1 MYDDIVKIMYRD
13 EIVTTAKRGRP
24 AKVFTET
31 ELKQILGFVQHISFR
46 TKAQQQLHEMNMSCL
61 SEHHRILDISDLTAE
76 LSDLLKTVNRQKQA
90 YLKNTELYKIIQHKS
105 TTKIPLTELEKE
117 ILGYDQTDRDGFFN
131 TQHALNTYKKLE
143 KIARSEI
150 QRIENK
156 SRQQA
161 LKATLEMQTE
171 SQKRRKEE
179 SREKY
184 WLGGVIQKYEKFLKE
199 SGVYSNNLSVE
210 DVLDQLVKDAI
221 QMHAIFSS
229 NNYEQ
234 EVYLQEFDRLRDEI
248 HNDKRR

>member
-1 MYDDIVKIMYRD
+1 MYDEIVKKMYRD

-61 SEHHRILDISDLTAE
+61 SEHHRILNISDLTAE

-105 TTKIPLTELEKE
+105 ITKIPLTELEKE

-131 TQHALNTYKKLE
+131 TQHALNTYGKLE

-184 WLGGVIQKYEKFLKE
+184 WLGGVIQKYEKFLKKYDIYAE
-199 SGVYSNNLSVE
+199 NLSAKQ
-210 DVLDQLVKDAI
+210 VLDTLVRDAI
-221 QMHAIFSS
+221 ELHSILSAKNFDEQGCLSDLEKISS
-229 NNYEQ
+229 
-234 EVYLQEFDRLRDEI
+234 EI
-248 HNDKRR
+248 EIDNRR

>member
-1 MYDDIVKIMYRD
+1 MYNDIVKKMYRD

-184 WLGGVIQKYEKFLKE
+184 WLGGVIQKYEKFLKKYDIYAE
-199 SGVYSNNLSVE
+199 NLSAKQ
-210 DVLDQLVKDAI
+210 VLDTLVRDAI
-221 QMHAIFSS
+221 EFHSILSAKNFDEQGCLSDLEKISS
-229 NNYEQ
+229 
-234 EVYLQEFDRLRDEI
+234 EI
-248 HNDKRR
+248 EIDNRR

>member
-1 MYDDIVKIMYRD
+1 MYNDIVKKMYRD

-184 WLGGVIQKYEKFLKE
+184 WLGGVIQKYEKFLKKYDIYAE
-199 SGVYSNNLSVE
+199 NLSAKQ
-210 DVLDQLVKDAI
+210 VLDTLVLDAI
-221 QMHAIFSS
+221 ELHSILSAKNFDEQGCLSDLEKISS
-229 NNYEQ
+229 
-234 EVYLQEFDRLRDEI
+234 EI
-248 HNDKRR
+248 EIDNRR

>member
-1 MYDDIVKIMYRD
+1 MYRD
-13 EIVTTAKRGRP
+13 KVVSTAKRGRP
-24 AKVFTET
+24 AKVFTDT
-31 ELKQILGFVQHISFR
+31 ELKEILGFVQHISFR
-46 TKAQQQLHEMNMSCL
+46 TKAQQQLHEMNTSCL

-76 LSDLLKTVNRQKQA
+76 LSDLFKTVNRQKQT

-117 ILGYDQTDRDGFFN
+117 ILAYDQTDRDGFFS
-131 TQHALNTYKKLE
+131 TQHALNTYSKLD
-143 KIARSEI
+143 KIAKSEI

-184 WLGGVIQKYEKFLKE
+184 WLGGVIQKYENFLKE
-199 SGVYSNNLSVE
+199 YDIYAENLSAKQ
-210 DVLDQLVKDAI
+210 VLDTLIRDAI
-221 QMHAIFSS
+221 ELHSIFS
-229 NNYEQ
+229 EKD
-234 EVYLQEFDRLRDEI
+234 FDKYACLSDLEKINSEI
-248 HNDKRR
+248 EIDNRR